1 MRALSTN
8 RSKRSRLRPAFAV
21 IAASVVAFVAGVSGA
36 LSIAGT
42 AGAVPLTPIQ
52 DYTGTV
58 ANVISNTGP
67 GIDAIPAGST
77 GAAANWLFTVND
89 DPSSPI
95 STLWAN
101 GDQLFIDV
109 TPNGGQAAQNV
120 AVGSYVEFSGVPLV
134 VLAGGGASGATKPT
148 FTAALGTNPADNSND
163 QVAALTDQLVITFT
177 NNPGPT
183 GLSGFQILITGIKYT
198 VGAGTGQGT
207 IDSFG
212 RYVSAS
218 ATTPIVVEPNAA
230 VIDAE
235 ATANTPPVS
244 VLPGSINQA
253 ISPIVITE
261 LAPGIVGSDPIVG
274 DPSLGSEGFICIET
288 VTPGSTFVGSPTI
301 TVGPSNSGGTAAVE
315 PTVQIQA
322 ANPTNG
328 GSTLVA
334 QVLEPSTT
342 TPTVFTISNIEV
354 DAPSTVGPVTVHVLI
369 DDNSEC
375 DQLSATPPPTPIL
388 LPGSPTFELNNDITI
403 YTVGTALG
411 PISNGAI
418 FGSTAEQ
425 TAVAALEYELP
436 PAPGGD
442 CLPNNNHPHPF
453 PSSVGSTVVL
463 TTDTNNHLDAET
475 ASYVA
480 GYYDTG
486 VLLTEGPGE
495 TQNGAADG
503 NAVDPYTLAAIQQ
516 EGVTTVLIIGGP
528 NAVSAADMTQLQNTP
543 AYECGGS
550 VERTN
555 ALGGVEDLQVQ
566 RVWGQTAD
574 QTSEAAATYVNSG
587 NVGQVNISGAFV
599 PNFLTFDGY
608 NQTTGGQ
615 SASSDNLPVRTAI
628 IATDVSSQDAAWA
641 SAMAYADHLP
651 ILITP
656 QETLGSAAETGLLDL
671 GIQQVIVVG
680 GNLAVDTPVTAA
692 IEAQGIAVLRLAG
705 TDASQ
710 TSVDVAEFE
719 LNTDYTSAGEPEGL
733 GWAAAQ
739 STPSSNT
746 CTNGGFAAE
755 TGSFQPAGAQYID
768 CSVTVGLVRGDDT
781 ADAMS
786 SSVVTGQNF
795 YPIIATESPSSLGQ
809 YATAFFNAAGSPSGV
824 DPVFD
829 TGDPFVPFT
838 GVTIQSILPFGGPL
852 ALEAST
858 IQAALTAI
866 AAGANPS

>member
-1 MRALSTN
+1 
-8 RSKRSRLRPAFAV
+8 
-21 IAASVVAFVAGVSGA
+21 
-36 LSIAGT
+36 
-42 AGAVPLTPIQ
+42 
-52 DYTGTV
+52 
-58 ANVISNTGP
+58 
-67 GIDAIPAGST
+67 
-77 GAAANWLFTVND
+77 
-89 DPSSPI
+89 
-95 STLWAN
+95 
-101 GDQLFIDV
+101 
-109 TPNGGQAAQNV
+109 
-120 AVGSYVEFSGVPLV
+120 
-134 VLAGGGASGATKPT
+134 
-148 FTAALGTNPADNSND
+148 
-163 QVAALTDQLVITFT
+163 
-177 NNPGPT
+177 
-183 GLSGFQILITGIKYT
+183 
-198 VGAGTGQGT
+198 
-207 IDSFG
+207 
-212 RYVSAS
+212 
-218 ATTPIVVEPNAA
+218 
-230 VIDAE
+230 
-235 ATANTPPVS
+235 
-244 VLPGSINQA
+244 
-253 ISPIVITE
+253 
-261 LAPGIVGSDPIVG
+261 
-274 DPSLGSEGFICIET
+274 
-288 VTPGSTFVGSPTI
+288 
-301 TVGPSNSGGTAAVE
+301 
-315 PTVQIQA
+315 
-322 ANPTNG
+322 
-328 GSTLVA
+328 
-334 QVLEPSTT
+334 
-342 TPTVFTISNIEV
+342 
-354 DAPSTVGPVTVHVLI
+354 
-369 DDNSEC
+369 
-375 DQLSATPPPTPIL
+375 
-388 LPGSPTFELNNDITI
+388 
-403 YTVGTALG
+403 
-411 PISNGAI
+411 
-418 FGSTAEQ
+418 
-425 TAVAALEYELP
+425 
-436 PAPGGD
+436 
-442 CLPNNNHPHPF
+442 
-453 PSSVGSTVVL
+453 
-463 TTDTNNHLDAET
+463 
-475 ASYVA
+475 
-480 GYYDTG
+480 
-486 VLLTEGPGE
+486 
-495 TQNGAADG
+495 
-503 NAVDPYTLAAIQQ
+503 
-516 EGVTTVLIIGGP
+516 
-528 NAVSAADMTQLQNTP
+528 
-543 AYECGGS
+543 
-550 VERTN
+550 
-555 ALGGVEDLQVQ
+555 VQ

-755 TGSFQPAGAQYID
+755 TGSYQPAGAEFID